1 MMAALH
7 KAFAELRG
15 ASLPY
20 AGAALF
26 LYVLSVVLMG
36 RRWQWVLR
44 GMGQPVRLRDTCLTH
59 LCSVFVNNVT
69 PGRVA
74 GEVFRVAMLRKRT
87 GMETGRVIA
96 SLGWDRATD
105 VVPLGLMVAVA
116 LPTLLRVLPL
126 PAGSPRGLAL
136 LAGAGLV
143 LAAVI
148 WWQLG
153 RLQALLR
160 RFYARLQVFSV
171 RRRELQQAMLVSCV
185 VWTMDSAR
193 IWLVAAAL
201 GAPLRPWQAIPL
213 SVVTVL
219 GGLVP
224 TIGGLGAIEGGLT
237 AALCLLGSSL
247 EQALAVTALE
257 RGISYVLATGAGGL
271 VLLGVGGGSLW
282 RTARG
287 RPAAEPAEKGAG
299 ERPVMELEG
308 A

>member
-7 KAFAELRG
+7 KAFVQLQG
-15 ASLPY
+15 AALPY

-26 LYVLSVVLMG
+26 LYALSVVMMG
-36 RRWQWVLR
+36 WRWQRVLR
-44 GMGQPVRLRDTCLTH
+44 GMGQPVRLRDTSLTH
-59 LCSVFVNNVT
+59 LTSVFVNNVT

-105 VVPLGLMVAVA
+105 VVPLGLMVVLA
-116 LPTLLRVLPL
+116 LPTLLRVLPV
-126 PAGSPRGLAL
+126 PAGSPRWLVGGGGVGLL
-136 LAGAGLV
+136 VGLG
-143 LAAVI
+143 L
-148 WWQLG
+148 WWQRG
-153 RLQALLR
+153 RLQTLLR
-160 RFYARLQVFSV
+160 RSYAQLQAFTV
-171 RRRELQQAMLVSCV
+171 RRRELGQAAFISCA
-185 VWTMDSAR
+185 VWAMDSAR

-213 SVVTVL
+213 SVVMVL

-237 AALCLLGSSL
+237 AALCLFGSSL

-271 VLLGVGGGSLW
+271 ALLGLGGGSLW
-282 RTARG
+282 RAARG
-287 RPAAEPAEKGAG
+287 RADS
-299 ERPVMELEG
+299 EREG
-308 A
+308 VVVGVA